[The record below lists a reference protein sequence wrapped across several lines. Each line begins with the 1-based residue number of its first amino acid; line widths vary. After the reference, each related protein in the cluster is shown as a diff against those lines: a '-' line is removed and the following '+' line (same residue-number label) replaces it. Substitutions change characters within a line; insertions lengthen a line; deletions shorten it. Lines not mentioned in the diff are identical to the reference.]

1 MARYYIDTC
10 IWRDYLENREDR
22 FRPLG
27 QWALSLFQLI
37 EENDEKLLYSDIVLD
52 ELRKRFSNTQINEL
66 FRSFET
72 SVEKVNVTQEQ
83 TREASLLNQIRKI
96 GFADALHAVLARD
109 NDAILITRD
118 EHFCDLADIASIK
131 KPEDLL

>member
-1 MARYYIDTC
+1 MTRYYIDTC

-27 QWALSLFQLI
+27 QWALSLFQMI

-52 ELRKRFSNTQINEL
+52 ELRERFSNTQINEL

-83 TREASLLNQIRKI
+83 TREASLLNQIRKT

-118 EHFCDLADIASIK
+118 EHFYDLADIAPIK